1 MSKLVDVIEM
11 RNMKIIHTCLC
22 FFQGFG
28 NFHDKEQSILASNTH
43 QVAPNKPTQQGKH
56 QLHN

>member
-1 MSKLVDVIEM
+1 MNKLLEVIEM
-11 RNMKIIHTCLC
+11 KNMRLIHMYLC

-28 NFHDKEQSILASNTH
+28 TFHEKEESILASNTH
-43 QVAPNKPTQQGKH
+43 QVAPNKPAQQGKH